1 MLILIKSSVN
11 HVKKKDILKAPEKT
25 WKVAVVNK
33 GINCESIVFVK
44 KALSTAE
51 TECYTTFSI
60 DCRKRLSYIC
70 TKINDEV
77 FDF

>member
-51 TECYTTFSI
+51 TECYKSLISKGLKGTKSI
-60 DCRKRLSYIC
+60 
-70 TKINDEV
+70 E
-77 FDF
+77 